1 MNFTNMIVTFDSKKV
16 ENESQDSLHKVPLS
30 TIADLKIN
38 RIGPGNYTNDTEDSH
53 LGKRIKRSRNG
64 CLTCKVRK
72 KKCGER
78 RPVCQDCERLHKEC
92 VWIDQDT
99 MSEDEIRVIRK
110 KLEEEESRQKL
121 RKRKS
126 KFQKESE
133 DRQSLEQN
141 LEESQEMS
149 KEPSVELILSLN
161 REKIQYKNKDQIK
174 EPMLIQNENHSK
186 RSDDDLSRKRFKH
199 ENESVP
205 QPPPSLSPPPHLN
218 TLPSFSLFEETL
230 SNGNSKNPLSK
241 RSSVQLSPSFAS
253 LLKEDQLLAHAP
265 LDQEQTPHTIF
276 YNFLKDFKNHQHLQ
290 SQQQLPHH
298 IAEANKL
305 TLVDENGQVI
315 EGDTDQSQQLVIG
328 SRRQSEIRPSPISLN
343 PLSPFEMY
351 YQFENNSCTSPNFNQ
366 FFASASSMLLPEIPK
381 SPGILPQLDSSEFF
395 LYNYYVETLSN
406 KISIAPSSQNDSN
419 CYQKVFL
426 PLAHQDKGVLYSIL
440 AWACFHLGG
449 NWKEQGNKYIDIALD
464 HISGNRTNLKNNKNG
479 DAFTESSF
487 DRNSS
492 VLKLAT
498 LLILCGAEISRGD
511 VKRWSVYLSWCWKVL
526 SSNGGILNFNQTR
539 EENWLISNFAY
550 HDLLATSVSNRVT
563 YFPSSQYDLIFEDL
577 PGFSKGRLNPL
588 LGVCKK
594 LYKIIGEISSLVFES
609 KKILHEYYIR
619 ENIRETDSEEM
630 SSDNTSTS
638 PDAIEDYVLETDS
651 QSSFHT
657 KRSRLLF
664 SIIERAKN
672 LEHEIDSAKPSTDDL
687 IDLTDDELELQLT
700 VFETFQLVAKLF
712 IRQAV
717 MKINPSSLESQIL
730 ANDLTKC
737 LDITIG
743 TPVQA
748 SLVFPVFIAGIHC
761 VTRADKMMMRN
772 RIEAFIESYGTTNV
786 DRVKALIEKVW
797 KENPTGSNVV
807 DWFLILKDLDWEVN
821 FA

>member
-1 MNFTNMIVTFDSKKV
+1 MIVTFDSKKV
-16 ENESQDSLHKVPLS
+16 EDEVQDNLYKAPTSS
-30 TIADLKIN
+30 IADLKIN
-38 RIGPGNYTNDTEDSH
+38 RIGPGNYTDDTEDSPI
-53 LGKRIKRSRNG
+53 GKRIKRSRNG

-99 MSEDEIRVIRK
+99 MSEDEIRMIRK

-126 KFQKESE
+126 KFQKENE
-133 DRQSLEQN
+133 DRQSSEQSQ
-141 LEESQEMS
+141 EDAQEMS
-149 KEPSVELILSLN
+149 KEPSVDSILISN
-161 REKIQYKNKDQIK
+161 GEKVQNENKQQIK
-174 EPMLIQNENHSK
+174 EPILSQNE
-186 RSDDDLSRKRFKH
+186 SDDKQPNDDSARKRFKQA
-199 ENESVP
+199 NESVP
-205 QPPPSLSPPPHLN
+205 PLPLPSLSPPPLLN
-218 TLPSFSLFEETL
+218 ALPSFSSFEESL
-230 SNGNSKNPLSK
+230 SNSSGKNPQSK
-241 RSSVQLSPSFAS
+241 RSSIQLSPSFAS
-253 LLKEDQLLAHAP
+253 LLKEDQLIAHAP
-265 LDQEQTPHTIF
+265 LDQEQTPHAIF
-276 YNFLKDFKNHQHLQ
+276 YNFLKDFKNHQQLQ
-290 SQQQLPHH
+290 SQQQSPHH
-298 IAEANKL
+298 IAESSKL

-315 EGDTDQSQQLVIG
+315 ERDSEQTQQLVIG

-343 PLSPFEMY
+343 PLSPYEMY
-351 YQFENNSCTSPNFNQ
+351 YQFENNNCTSPNFNQ
-366 FFASASSMLLPEIPK
+366 FFASASSMLSPEIPK
-381 SPGILPQLDSSEFF
+381 SPGLLPQLDSSEFF

-419 CYQKVFL
+419 SYQKVFL

-550 HDLLATSVSNRVT
+550 HDLLATSVSNRGT
-563 YFPSSQYDLIFEDL
+563 YFPSSQYDLIFEDI
-577 PGFSKGRLNPL
+577 PGFSRGRLNPL

-619 ENIRETDSEEM
+619 ENVRENDPEEM
-630 SSDNTSTS
+630 SSNNTSTS
-638 PDAIEDYVLETDS
+638 PDSIEDYVSETDS
-651 QSSFHT
+651 QTSFHT
-657 KRSRLLF
+657 KRSRLLL
-664 SIIERAKN
+664 SIIEHAKD
-672 LEHEIDSAKPSTDDL
+672 LEREIDSAKPSTDDL